1 MNTMSGVKPKVR
13 GNATLV
19 ALLFILC
26 IPLIGQASIT
36 FHRDTII
43 IGNEVVEVEVDDVI
57 TDTDSLRKAARD
69 DIKKKKKLIIG
80 GLHLHGGPAMAFST
94 LEWNNPGFESINE
107 FVGKSSNIS
116 FGFVAGADLSMYFT
130 SYFGIRA
137 GVAVSNVSTSVY
149 SIDQLDLSPDSIRN
163 SFEFINDEII
173 ENSTVFI
180 SPGFEERTKSIDYS
194 DQRWRYRVLDV
205 PITCVFSPG
214 INISERITGT
224 FEIGGIL
231 RVTTPLEVPQFID
244 FISEDGDFERIPT
257 LENKAA
263 RCTFLITGA
272 ACITYKINKGW
283 WLESRTSIISRQR
296 DLYNS
301 SIASWNAANLRLEFG
316 VVRVFNWNKPKSIF
330 LTK

>member
-26 IPLIGQASIT
+26 IPLLGKGSYE
-36 FHRDTII
+36 FPSDTII

-94 LEWNNPGFESINE
+94 LEWNNPGFESIND
-107 FVGKSSNIS
+107 FVGKSSIAS

-137 GVAVSNVSTSVY
+137 GVAVSNVSTRLY
-149 SIDQLDLSPDSIRN
+149 TIDQLDLSPDSIRN
-163 SFEFINDEII
+163 SFEFVNDEII

-180 SPGFEERTKSIDYS
+180 SPGFEERTKSIDYL
-194 DQRWRYRVLDV
+194 DQRWRYRVLDI

-224 FEIGGIL
+224 FEMGGIM
-231 RVTTPLEVPQFID
+231 RVTTPVEIPQYVD
-244 FISEDGDFERIPT
+244 FISEDGDFERLPMET
-257 LENKAA
+257 NKASKS
-263 RCTFLITGA
+263 TFLITGA
-272 ACITYKINKGW
+272 VGITYKLNKGW

-301 SIASWNAANLRLEFG
+301 SIANWTAANLRLEFG
-316 VVRVFNWNKPKSIF
+316 VVRVFNWNKPKTLFS
-330 LTK
+330 TK